1 MIAYMYLYFFL
12 SSGLHE
18 VFIGSHSHHMFAVVA
33 ESGELLWKTRLGDR
47 IESSASVSICGNYI
61 IVGKELITEQVDEM
75 DEKGICTVR
84 YIKVRCMYVRYI

>member
-33 ESGELLWKTRLGDR
+33 ETGELLWKTRLGDR
-47 IESSASVSICGNYI
+47 IESSASVSMCGNYI
-61 IVGKELITEQVDEM
+61 IVGKELITEQV
-75 DEKGICTVR
+75 
-84 YIKVRCMYVRYI
+84 